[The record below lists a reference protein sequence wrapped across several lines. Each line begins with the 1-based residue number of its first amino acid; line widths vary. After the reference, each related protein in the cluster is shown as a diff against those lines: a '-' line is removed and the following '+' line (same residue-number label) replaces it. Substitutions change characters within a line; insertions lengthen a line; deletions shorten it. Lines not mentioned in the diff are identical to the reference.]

1 METLKKVTPNK
12 EDVAD
17 HLSTIFTENRLKNI

>member
-1 METLKKVTPNK
+1 MSDIEKVSANQ

-17 HLSTIFTENRLKNI
+17 HLSTIFTENRSFE